1 MQTIDLL
8 DAEAKSAVTVV
19 PERGA
24 IVTRFYAGGREV
36 LYLDEATLQDP
47 TKNVRG
53 GVPILFPS
61 PGRLEGDRFARGG
74 KSGSMKQHGFARDLA
89 WAVRD
94 RGERDLVLSLES
106 SERTLAMYPW
116 RFRLEA
122 RFALRGACLRF
133 ELRVENA
140 DADPMPFAFGTHP
153 YFAVPDKG
161 RARIPTRARQAFD
174 NVTKQVVPFRGFE
187 LASGEVDLHL
197 VDHGSADAR
206 LDLGDGA
213 SVVLRA
219 SDEMRRWV
227 VWTLPG
233 RDFVCVAPWSA
244 PANALNAGPVI
255 ELAPGASRV
264 LWIEMEAQPG

>member
-1 MQTIDLL
+1 MRTIDLV
-8 DAEAKSAVTVV
+8 DPEAKSAVSLV

-24 IVTRFYAGGREV
+24 IVTRFRAFDREV

-53 GVPILFPS
+53 GVPVLFPS
-61 PGRLEGDRFARGG
+61 PGRLDGDRFERGG
-74 KSGSMKQHGFARDLA
+74 RSGAMKQHGFARDLA
-89 WAVRD
+89 WDVKESGPRDAV
-94 RGERDLVLSLES
+94 LVLAS
-106 SERTLAMYPW
+106 SERTLAAYPW

-140 DADPMPFAFGTHP
+140 DTAPMPFAFGTHP
-153 YFAVPDKG
+153 YFVVHDKA
-161 RARIPTRARQAFD
+161 RARIPTRATRAFD
-174 NVTKQVVPFRGFE
+174 NVKKAVVPFRGFD
-187 LASGEVDLHL
+187 LAAGEVDMHL
-197 VDHGSADAR
+197 VDHGAADAR
-206 LDLGDGA
+206 LELGDGR
-213 SVVLRA
+213 SVALRA

-233 RDFVCVAPWSA
+233 KDFVCVEPWSA
-244 PANALNAGPVI
+244 PANALNTGEALI

-264 LWIEMEAQPG
+264 LWIEMEAVG